1 MLEDF
6 PFELL
11 SHIYTNLPTAQSVSH
26 LSLTCRTL
34 HSFTAKEGWKIFLR
48 TRFPSLPVPAAETH
62 DLREAVHG
70 LTTLS
75 RNWDRKAF
83 LARYLE
89 PYGCITSLATRA
101 QIPQWNRPQGQT
113 MGYQP
118 SIDSYEEWTGGDWS
132 ARKQVLAWSAGTE
145 LILRVKS
152 MGPEVA
158 RLWEGADAADRRFY
172 FNEYK
177 HMTAWFTWKMPGRVE
192 GRDDITSLNVIKP
205 FQKNVGQN
213 AEDIVLGTA
222 SGELFRLNIGMTDE
236 QSLSGHNYATNGRS
250 VRSTAV
256 SPSSSPLLAAC
267 LSDSLLALYPVYDS
281 SSEIGPTAPLSEFT
295 AIPEGK
301 KDCRVWST
309 QFLSEDKLAIG
320 LGPSTEPVHVY
331 EVTPSG
337 VTKYPIRKFGLDGTH
352 WAPDDRVDVHPHL
365 ETNQRQKNSSIYPI
379 APLPSSSQGG
389 HAAGQVFLS
398 GCYDGIIRL
407 HDMRSPSAYESSYW
421 DPTNDSAIY
430 SLQTQGRERLI
441 AGTARHSMLKVFDL
455 RVGGGRAY
463 HHLDVPV
470 TATTKPS
477 QSRHSNRHH
486 VPHSH
491 PAKASTHYG
500 WNLFLNPRNSS
511 VPRQHQRSS
520 HRSADSPI
528 YSLSLPSSSSPTLF
542 AGVENNVVQL
552 DFVSVLD
559 AHPDPLFAP
568 ALERFHRTGQIDVKS
583 SWNPRHDVLQLA
595 MYGQSAEN
603 GGAVQLMVQ
612 AGVGKYRGE
621 MGRGLDERWRDPA
634 GLRGGK
640 W

>member
-1 MLEDF
+1 MLEDL

-11 SHIYTNLPTAQSVSH
+11 SHIYTHLPTSQSVFY
-26 LSLTCRTL
+26 LSLTCRAL

-48 TRFPSLPVPAAETH
+48 MRFPSLPIPTAEAH
-62 DLREAVHG
+62 DLRDAVHG

-89 PYGCITSLATRA
+89 PYGCITSLATLRR
-101 QIPQWNRPQGQT
+101 IPQWNSPQGQT

-118 SIDSYEEWTGGDWS
+118 SIDSYEEWTGSNWS

-158 RLWEGADAADRRFY
+158 RLWEGADAADQSFY

-177 HMTAWFTWKMPGRVE
+177 HMTAWFTWKMSGRVE
-192 GRDDITSLNVIKP
+192 GRDDITTLNVIRP
-205 FQKNVGQN
+205 FQKDSKQDS
-213 AEDIVLGTA
+213 EDIVFGTA
-222 SGELFRLNIGMTDE
+222 SGELLRLNVGMTDE
-236 QSLSGHNYATNGRS
+236 QRLIAQNYAVNGRS
-250 VRSTAV
+250 VRSTAI
-256 SPSSSPLLAAC
+256 SSSSSPLLAAC
-267 LSDSLLALYPVYDS
+267 LSDSLLALYPVYDALS
-281 SSEIGPTAPLSEFT
+281 DTGSIAPLSEFT

-309 QFLSEDKLAIG
+309 QFLSDDRLAIG

-331 EVTPSG
+331 EVTPG
-337 VTKYPIRKFGLDGTH
+337 GITKNPIRKFGLDGRH
-352 WAPDDRVDVHPHL
+352 WAPGDR
-365 ETNQRQKNSSIYPI
+365 NSSVYPI

-389 HAAGQVFLS
+389 HTVGQVFLS

-441 AGTARHSMLKVFDL
+441 AGASRHSMLKVFDL
-455 RVGGGRAY
+455 RVAGGRAY
-463 HHLDVPV
+463 HYLDVPV
-470 TATTKPS
+470 TAATKPNQSHRPNPHQPS
-477 QSRHSNRHH
+477 QSHS
-486 VPHSH
+486 
-491 PAKASTHYG
+491 AKASTHYG
-500 WNLFLNPRNSS
+500 WNLFLNPRNY

-520 HRSADSPI
+520 HRSAESPI
-528 YSLSLPSSSSPTLF
+528 YSLSLPSAASPTLF
-542 AGVENNVVQL
+542 AGVENNVVQF
-552 DFVSVLD
+552 DFVSMLD
-559 AHPDPLFAP
+559 AHPDPLFNP
-568 ALERFHRTGQIDVKS
+568 VLERSYRTGRIDVKS
-583 SWNPRHDVLQLA
+583 SWNPRHDILQLA
-595 MYGQSAEN
+595 MYEQSPEN
-603 GGAVQLMVQ
+603 GGAVQLLRQ
-612 AGVGKYRGE
+612 AGVGRYRGE
-621 MGRGLDERWRDPA
+621 MGRELDERWRDPG
-634 GLRGGK
+634 GLRHRR